1 MPLIPEDETE
11 RLMPALVGPAR
22 RALPA
27 TGGRPPAPA
36 SVAAAP
42 AATRPLDAV
51 LRERRSVRAFAP
63 RPLAAA
69 LLSEVFA
76 RARATQTR
84 QWPVARHGDVGLRIV
99 LAAPAVDGLAPG
111 LHRWDH
117 AHGFRPLHAGSGVT
131 RSLCEAYT
139 DAPAFALVCGAPG
152 RTADAAYATLLT
164 RAGALGHAILL
175 SACTHGLLCSPW
187 GGASHQVTGALR
199 ASGGAG
205 RHLFTIALG
214 TAGAGPAP
222 GTAEGRAV

>member
-1 MPLIPEDETE
+1 MPLIPEDEME

-22 RALPA
+22 RALPP
-27 TGGRPPAPA
+27 TGGPPPAP
-36 SVAAAP
+36 VAAAT

-63 RPLAAA
+63 RPLAAT
-69 LLSEVFA
+69 LLTDVFA
-76 RARATQTR
+76 RALATQTR
-84 QWPVARHGDVGLRIV
+84 QWPVARHGDAGLRIV
-99 LAAPAVDGLAPG
+99 LAAPAVDGLAPD
-111 LHRWDH
+111 LHRWDPE
-117 AHGFRPLHAGSGVT
+117 HGFRPLHAGPDVT

-152 RTADAAYATLLT
+152 GTADAAYPALLT

-187 GGASHQVTGALR
+187 GGAGHQVTGALR

-205 RHLFTIALG
+205 RHLFTVALG
-214 TAGAGPAP
+214 TAGPGQAP
-222 GTAEGRAV
+222 GAAEGRAAC